1 MCALILSLMKKL
13 YLIAVVLGLV
23 QSGWAVSVLPFT
35 ESFEVNSSGW
45 VYGTSSAPVWSAS
58 GGVDNTAYISAP
70 ATVSGSGFGA
80 IVFRGND
87 ANNASGDAFVGNW
100 LSAGVTTFSA
110 YVRHNADVSL
120 NFFARFDAGAG
131 RAGSG
136 VNFLVNPNSWT
147 LLQLPILNETTSFQS
162 YGAAGT
168 GLSAFNT
175 IFGGIQNVQI
185 ALSLDTVNAGKSVT
199 VDLDNVSIV
208 PEPSILGLLGVA
220 GALLGAMHG
229 KRARQK

>member
-1 MCALILSLMKKL
+1 
-13 YLIAVVLGLV
+13 
-23 QSGWAVSVLPFT
+23 
-35 ESFEVNSSGW
+35 
-45 VYGTSSAPVWSAS
+45 
-58 GGVDNTAYISAP
+58 
-70 ATVSGSGFGA
+70 
-80 IVFRGND
+80 
-87 ANNASGDAFVGNW
+87 
-100 LSAGVTTFSA
+100 
-110 YVRHNADVSL
+110 
-120 NFFARFDAGAG
+120 
-131 RAGSG
+131 